1 MPGKVNPVIPEVVN
15 QVCFQII
22 GADIAISMACEASEL
37 ELNMAEPI
45 IAFNLFLVSRCCAA
59 LRSYLTR
66 AASPALK
73 PTANAASPRSKIL
86 SASLPPSAG
95 KKLIKDARTP
105 PAHPPAAGARE
116 PIIKRVSESLG
127 ARKTS
132 VIPSAKL
139 GLLGQR
145 HGFDRCNR
153 SQSLRSGKNRSE
165 NDESQADNA
174 KQAAGG
180 AGYAG
185 PCRPDTVVGNFSA
198 GKQPEE

>member
-1 MPGKVNPVIPEVVN
+1 
-15 QVCFQII
+15 
-22 GADIAISMACEASEL
+22 
-37 ELNMAEPI
+37 
-45 IAFNLFLVSRCCAA
+45 
-59 LRSYLTR
+59 
-66 AASPALK
+66 
-73 PTANAASPRSKIL
+73 
-86 SASLPPSAG
+86 
-95 KKLIKDARTP
+95 
-105 PAHPPAAGARE
+105 
-116 PIIKRVSESLG
+116 
-127 ARKTS
+127 

-185 PCRPDTVVGNFSA
+185 PEDVPPAAVDTIS
-198 GKQPEE
+198 EH